1 MTPIINPWVFYL
13 ISVVDSIVGTA
24 TVLLIISVIIF
35 AVTGFFVLMMLGEYD
50 RDDDEFK
57 TVSKCAKKAAL
68 LALLCFALSTFVP
81 TENTITKMLI
91 AQNVTYERVED
102 VTDTVETVY
111 NDIMALF
118 EEAE

>member
-13 ISVVDSIVGTA
+13 ISVADSIVGTA

-35 AVTGFFVLMMLGEYD
+35 AVAGFFVLMMLGEFD
-50 RDDDEFK
+50 RDGDEFK
-57 TVSKCAKKAAL
+57 TVSKCVKKAAL

-91 AQNVTYERVED
+91 AQNVTYERVEKA
-102 VTDTVETVY
+102 TDTVETVY
-111 NDIMALF
+111 GDIMALF